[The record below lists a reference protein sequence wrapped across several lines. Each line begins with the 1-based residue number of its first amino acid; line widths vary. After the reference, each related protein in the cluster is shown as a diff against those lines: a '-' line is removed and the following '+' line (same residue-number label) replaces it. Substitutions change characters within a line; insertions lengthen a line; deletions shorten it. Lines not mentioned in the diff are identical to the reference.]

1 MELEAYEQRAKASA
15 MEVKELQSKL
25 FNYNL
30 LVDRMHTNHEV
41 GDLELEARRAKES
54 ADELEA
60 TVQELFN
67 ERQAREHDIEELE
80 AEIEEQKRLNQAML
94 SSMDPGVRDTYEE
107 LKAQSEALAEQ
118 VEQAQEELA
127 RLDERKEQLEL
138 ELMNSPMKRK
148 AMELKQLL
156 MELEAKEAALVAER
170 EAKETPEQKKQK
182 LIDEIKKNNEDIA
195 TIEKQIEK
203 TNELINAAHEE
214 IREFD
219 SSADNKLAKNSEKYR
234 DLMVKEREYDEF
246 LNGFEEQRQ
255 KLEAELEG
263 YSDQVVEILQKISIN
278 IDELN
283 ITEMSVTDID
293 TEGLLHGKASAKEL
307 QDMYVRLQD
316 QLTVLGEQEIR
327 YKAEMEG
334 MDKKM
339 KELGEQRKTYS
350 DLEQLAVDV
359 ERNMK
364 EVDESREELE
374 RKLPE
379 LQNRRDTLEHRLKE
393 LTEQLESN
401 PEYAE
406 VKSLQRELEMVDEK
420 RARLQTEAEAIEKE
434 TNYESIKAEVRRLR
448 ALYNEQ
454 LVAALGA
461 RR

>member
-1 MELEAYEQRAKASA
+1 MVHMDCYFWRT
-15 MEVKELQSKL
+15 VI
-25 FNYNL
+25 
-30 LVDRMHTNHEV
+30 
-41 GDLELEARRAKES
+41 
-54 ADELEA
+54 
-60 TVQELFN
+60 VQEASHSF
-67 ERQAREHDIEELE
+67 R
-80 AEIEEQKRLNQAML
+80 
-94 SSMDPGVRDTYEE
+94 
-107 LKAQSEALAEQ
+107 
-118 VEQAQEELA
+118 
-127 RLDERKEQLEL
+127 
-138 ELMNSPMKRK
+138 
-148 AMELKQLL
+148 
-156 MELEAKEAALVAER
+156 
-170 EAKETPEQKKQK
+170 
-182 LIDEIKKNNEDIA
+182 
-195 TIEKQIEK
+195 IEK

-278 IDELN
+278 IDEL
-283 ITEMSVTDID
+283 
-293 TEGLLHGKASAKEL
+293 
-307 QDMYVRLQD
+307 
-316 QLTVLGEQEIR
+316 TVLGEQEIR

-364 EVDESREELE
+364 
-374 RKLPE
+374 
-379 LQNRRDTLEHRLKE
+379 HRLKE